1 MPWIQSKLSI
11 FHKFCLRVLKQGPI
25 PEHMA
30 IIMDG
35 NRRFAKNKNIET
47 IQAHSLGF
55 SKLIECIEWFRELG
69 IRELTV
75 YAFST
80 ENLKRTKKEVED
92 LMQLAEETFSDVVK
106 EESGFR
112 REGIRLRIIGDVTNM
127 PEHVKAPSH
136 HQIIDSYLIKGAL
149 RKAMDRACEVTKDNN
164 EFIFNV
170 AFFYV
175 ARDEIAASVKSVVEG
190 VQEGC
195 FKCEDISENL
205 ISKSLYSQFDK
216 NPDMMIRTSG
226 EVRLSDFLLWQISES
241 YLYFT
246 DVLWPDFSLWH
257 LFTIIFSYQRSCG
270 FMNLQK

>member
-11 FHKFCLRVLKQGPI
+11 FHKLCLRVLKQGPI
-25 PEHMA
+25 PEHIA

-35 NRRFAKNKNIET
+35 NRRFAKNKKIET

-55 SKLIECIEWFRELG
+55 STLIECHEWFRELG

-80 ENLKRTKKEVED
+80 ENLKRTKEEVED
-92 LMQLAEETFSDVVK
+92 LMQLAEESFSDVLK
-106 EESGFR
+106 EESVFR
-112 REGIRLRIIGDVTNM
+112 REGIRLRIIGDVTQI
-127 PEHVKAPSH
+127 PEHV
-136 HQIIDSYLIKGAL
+136 
-149 RKAMDRACEVTKDNN
+149 RKAIDRACEVTKDNN

-195 FKCEDISENL
+195 FKCEDISEDL

-226 EVRLSDFLLWQISES
+226 EVRLSDFLLWQLSES